1 MRECTTDPKLKKN
14 NNFRHF
20 KHNKIQKKTSASL
33 LTLFPLRLFAMYSWV
48 ASTYARDSI
57 VLSKETKD
65 KDQFL
70 LWYSWLIFK
79 IKTKYLFTKQYQM
92 ILYWLVSGLTTLC
105 LSVPLWHTQL
115 QCQAV
120 GNWFILGLK
129 HFCYVPLC
137 VTDDTEET
145 PASQEVWLSLVW
157 WALLCC
163 NDLNFCF

>member
-70 LWYSWLIFK
+70 LWYS
-79 IKTKYLFTKQYQM
+79 
-92 ILYWLVSGLTTLC
+92 
-105 LSVPLWHTQL
+105 
-115 QCQAV
+115 
-120 GNWFILGLK
+120 
-129 HFCYVPLC
+129 
-137 VTDDTEET
+137 
-145 PASQEVWLSLVW
+145 
-157 WALLCC
+157 
-163 NDLNFCF
+163 